1 MLRPPHPA
9 NCEIILA
16 SRIDAACGWSFGRD
30 RAVEDGFGFRSN
42 ALAGLRARST
52 ANFTFPTTLAVDVEA
67 QRSPFDVQV

>member
-1 MLRPPHPA
+1 MLRPLNPA
-9 NCEIILA
+9 NCEIMLA
-16 SRIDAACGWSFGRD
+16 GGIDPACGWCFGRD
-30 RAVEDGFGFRSN
+30 GAVDDGFGFRSN